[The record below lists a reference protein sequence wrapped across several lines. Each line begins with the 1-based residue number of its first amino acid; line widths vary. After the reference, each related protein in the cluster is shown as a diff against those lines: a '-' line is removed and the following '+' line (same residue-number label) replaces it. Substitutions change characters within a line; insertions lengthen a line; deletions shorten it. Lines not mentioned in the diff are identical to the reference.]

1 MKKVYQNSFFEEITP
16 DAVIC
21 SRGEPFYLGIMTH
34 PLRFVGTVPHL
45 FWKLVYTIER
55 GTPAKKWPRFH
66 ASLKMYLIIN
76 NLPDLLWRRP
86 APPDH
91 DVPCSSLAGLR
102 LYFMSAGPR
111 YRMTPSAVILIF
123 TSASP
128 FSSSITN
135 HSPEGVSMYSA
146 SSIFQDG

>member
-1 MKKVYQNSFFEEITP
+1 MILSPCQKVPLKRGLDSLYPSEDNRKSLSFSELRLSSGNASLP
-16 DAVIC
+16 
-21 SRGEPFYLGIMTH
+21 RGSGF
-34 PLRFVGTVPHL
+34 
-45 FWKLVYTIER
+45 YTIER
-55 GTPAKKWPRFH
+55 GIPAKKWPRFH

-76 NLPDLLWRRP
+76 NLHDLLWHRP
-86 APPDH
+86 TPLDH
-91 DVPCSSLAGLR
+91 DVPSSSLAGLR
-102 LYFMSAGPR
+102 PYLTSVWPR